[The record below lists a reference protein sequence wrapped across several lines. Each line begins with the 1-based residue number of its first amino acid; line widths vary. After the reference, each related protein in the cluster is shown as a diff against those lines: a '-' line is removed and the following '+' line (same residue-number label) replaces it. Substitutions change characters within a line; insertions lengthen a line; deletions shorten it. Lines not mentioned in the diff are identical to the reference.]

1 VTSMLFPPDNF
12 QPAAPRLYLWQLG
25 LAPALCV
32 LAVSGGREAMLVFL
46 ALSVPGV
53 LVGGAAAWLS
63 VYGSRHAILGG
74 LLIWLFIYLPLAMA
88 LPLLAASG
96 QDVEGAALA
105 VAGIQALVLLV
116 ATAWF
121 WWRCPLPAPGA
132 KQVDWPGVRIDL
144 AKRSIQRHE
153 APSTLKLGGVAAALA
168 SVPLYQALRP
178 YLDTA
183 VGFTALALAMNL
195 LFAGLAAVTVARP
208 LAQALRLRVIERET
222 GRIVT
227 EQLPELERQRQRYAL
242 GRWLRRH
249 RPLDR
254 VGDSENMFKL
264 GRKRR

>member
-1 VTSMLFPPDNF
+1 MLFPPDNF
-12 QPAAPRLYLWQLG
+12 QPAAPRLYPWQLG

-88 LPLLAASG
+88 LPLLAARG
-96 QDVEGAALA
+96 QDIEAAALA

-116 ATAWF
+116 ATIWF

-144 AKRSIQRHE
+144 AKRTIRRHE
-153 APSTLKLGGVAAALA
+153 APSAFKLGGVAAALA
-168 SVPLYQALRP
+168 SVPLYQALQP

-183 VGFTALALAMNL
+183 AGFTALALAMNL
-195 LFAGLAAVTVARP
+195 LFAGLAAVTVAR
-208 LAQALRLRVIERET
+208 ALRLRAIERET

-254 VGDSENMFKL
+254 VGDSENMTKL